1 MAESSEQQPSEE
13 ELRRQLEEQLRQL
26 KISDLVVQTVYTV
39 SSLGYRRLTAE
50 ERNLDEARLAID
62 VLTALVPTL
71 EGSVRPDLIRD
82 LNQVK
87 ANMQLAYAKAVAE
100 GGSEAEEGTP
110 KEDSAPTGEE

>member
-1 MAESSEQQPSEE
+1 VAESSEQQPNEE
-13 ELRRQLEEQLRQL
+13 ELRRRLEEELQQL

-39 SSLGYRRLTAE
+39 SSLGYRRLAPE
-50 ERNLDEARLAID
+50 ERDLDEARLAID
-62 VLTALVPTL
+62 VLAALVPTL
-71 EGSVRPDLIRD
+71 EASVRPDLIRD

-100 GGSEAEEGTP
+100 GGGPP

>member
-1 MAESSEQQPSEE
+1 VAEGADQQPSEE
-13 ELRRQLEEQLRQL
+13 ELRRELEEQLRQL

-39 SSLGYRRLTAE
+39 SSLGYRRLAPE

-62 VLTALVPTL
+62 VLGALVPTL

-87 ANMQLAYAKAVAE
+87 ANMQLAYAQAVAE
-100 GGSEAEEGTP
+100 SGGPPT
-110 KEDSAPTGEE
+110 EDSATTAEE